1 MTELVLTDVSR
12 QYGAALAIDRISLTV
27 AEGEF
32 LTLLGPSGCGKS
44 TTLASIA
51 GLDRPT
57 GGRITFGD
65 RVLVDAATDAYL
77 PPEAR
82 GFGVVFQSYALWPH
96 LTVEDNVGMALKL
109 RRVPAAERR
118 RRIAEAL
125 ELVELGPLAKRYP
138 GELSGGQQQRV
149 ALARAI
155 VFRPP
160 LLLLDEPLS
169 NLDAQLRQQARIWLK
184 DIQRELGLTTIYV
197 THDQDE
203 ALAMSDRIVVMRG
216 GKVVQLGTP
225 QQIYREPQ
233 HPFAASFIGNANL
246 IPVTGTAVAEAGACA
261 VTLPDGQTIRA
272 RTPIGHLPAGNQLL
286 AMRPHLIS
294 CTPCEN
300 ASEIKVQFGAESYLG
315 DHFEQEALVGGD
327 AIRLSL
333 EAPQPRGEGRIWIR
347 QQDAVVFAADQ

>member
-1 MTELVLTDVSR
+1 MTELVLKDVSR
-12 QYGAALAIDRISLTV
+12 RYGTALAIDGINLSVTD
-27 AEGEF
+27 GEF

-44 TTLASIA
+44 TTLSTIA
-51 GLDRPT
+51 GLDQPT
-57 GGRITFGD
+57 GGRISFGEQ
-65 RVLVDAATDAYL
+65 VLVDAASGTFL

-96 LTVEDNVGMALKL
+96 LSVEDNVGMALKL
-109 RRVPAAERR
+109 RKVPAAERR
-118 RRIAEAL
+118 ARIAQAL

-184 DIQRELGLTTIYV
+184 DIQQELGLTTIYV

-216 GKVVQLGTP
+216 GKIVQLGTP
-225 QQIYREPQ
+225 QEIYRDPI

-246 IPVTGTAVAEAGACA
+246 LAVTGSATLHVGPCG
-261 VTLPDGQTIRA
+261 VTLGDGQVVRA
-272 RTPIGHLPAGNQLL
+272 RTPLADLSAGAQLL
-286 AMRPHLIS
+286 AIRPHLIR
-294 CTPCEN
+294 CVPTDD
-300 ASEIKVQFGAESYLG
+300 ASEIKVEFGPESYLG
-315 DHFEQEALVGGD
+315 DHFEQEAHVAGST
-327 AIRLSL
+327 IRLSIDT
-333 EAPQPRGEGRIWIR
+333 PQPRGAGRIWVR
-347 QQDAVVFAADQ
+347 AQDAVVFGVDG

>member
-1 MTELVLTDVSR
+1 MTELVLCDVSR
-12 QYGAALAIDRISLTV
+12 RYGAALAINSLNLTV
-27 AEGEF
+27 SEGEF

-51 GLDRPT
+51 GLDQPT

-65 RVLVDAATDAYL
+65 RVLVDADTGAYL

-96 LTVEDNVGMALKL
+96 MTVENNVAMSLKL
-109 RRVPAAERR
+109 RKVPSAERKKR
-118 RRIAEAL
+118 VVEVL
-125 ELVELGPLAKRYP
+125 DLVELGGLAKRYP

-169 NLDAQLRQQARIWLK
+169 NLDAQLRQQARVWLK

-216 GKVVQLGTP
+216 GKVIQLGTP
-225 QQIYREPQ
+225 KDIYRDPQ

-246 IPVTGTAVAEAGACA
+246 LEVSGGAVTEPGACT
-261 VTLPDGQTIRA
+261 VTLADGQPIHGRA
-272 RTPIGHLPAGNQLL
+272 PVGGLVSGKQLL
-286 AMRPHLIS
+286 AVRPHLIRHEA
-294 CTPCEN
+294 CAD
-300 ASEIKVQFGAESYLG
+300 ASEITVEFGAESYLG
-315 DHFEQEALVGGD
+315 DHFEQDVHVAGITL
-327 AIRLSL
+327 RLSV
-333 EAPQPRGEGRIWIR
+333 EEPQPRGTGRIWIR
-347 QQDAVVFAADQ
+347 QQDAVVFCADS

>member
-1 MTELVLTDVSR
+1 MTELVLTDLSR
-12 QYGAALAIDRISLTV
+12 RYGSALAIEAINLTV
-27 AEGEF
+27 KEGEF

-51 GLDRPT
+51 GLDQPT
-57 GGRITFGD
+57 GGRITFGE
-65 RVLVDAATDAYL
+65 RVLADAETGAYL

-96 LTVEDNVGMALKL
+96 LSVEDNVGMALRLRKVPASERT
-109 RRVPAAERR
+109 RRVS
-118 RRIAEAL
+118 EAL
-125 ELVELGPLAKRYP
+125 ELVELGALAKRYP

-169 NLDAQLRQQARIWLK
+169 NLDAQLRQQARVWLK

-225 QQIYREPQ
+225 QEIWRAPR

-246 IPVTGTAVAEAGACA
+246 LQVSGTAVAQAGPCE
-261 VTLPDGQTIRA
+261 VTLTDGQTIRA
-272 RTPIGHLPAGNQLL
+272 HTPDAGLSAGAQLL
-286 AMRPHLIS
+286 AVRPHLVS
-294 CTPCEN
+294 CEPREN
-300 ASEIKVQFGAESYLG
+300 ASQLSVEFGAESYLG
-315 DHFEQEALVGGD
+315 DHFEQEAHVAGT

-333 EAPQPRGEGRIWIR
+333 ETPQPRGAGRIWIR
-347 QQDAVVFAADQ
+347 QKDAVVFAADQ

>member
-1 MTELVLTDVSR
+1 MTDLILKDVSR
-12 QYGAALAIDRISLTV
+12 RYGKALAIDGINLRVSD
-27 AEGEF
+27 GEF

-44 TTLASIA
+44 TTLSAIA
-51 GLDRPT
+51 GLDQPT
-57 GGRITFGD
+57 GGRISFGD
-65 RVLVDAATDAYL
+65 RVLVDAASGTYL

-96 LTVEDNVGMALKL
+96 LTVEDNVGMSLKL
-109 RRVPAAERR
+109 RKVPAADRKK
-118 RRIAEAL
+118 RIAEAL
-125 ELVELGPLAKRYP
+125 ELVELGPMTKRYP

-225 QQIYREPQ
+225 QEIYRDPI

-246 IPVTGTAVAEAGACA
+246 LAVTGVVGGVSGACEVRLA
-261 VTLPDGQTIRA
+261 DGQVIRAHTPLPD
-272 RTPIGHLPAGNQLL
+272 LPAGDQLL
-286 AMRPHLIS
+286 AIRPHLIQ
-294 CTPCEN
+294 CAPMEGAT
-300 ASEIKVQFGAESYLG
+300 EIRVQFGAESYLG
-315 DHFEQEALVGGD
+315 DHFEQEAYVAGSAL
-327 AIRLSL
+327 RLSVNT
-333 EAPQPRGEGRIWIR
+333 PQPRGAGRIWIHPR
-347 QQDAVVFAADQ
+347 DAVVFAAGA

>member
-1 MTELVLTDVSR
+1 MTELVLSNVSR
-12 QYGAALAIDRISLTV
+12 RYGATLAIDSLNLTV
-27 AEGEF
+27 SEGEF

-51 GLDRPT
+51 GLDQPT

-65 RVLVDAATDAYL
+65 RVLVDAATGTYL

-96 LTVEDNVGMALKL
+96 MTVENNVAMSLKL
-109 RRVPAAERR
+109 RKVPAAERNKR
-118 RRIAEAL
+118 VAEAL
-125 ELVELGPLAKRYP
+125 ELVELGGFAKRYP

-169 NLDAQLRQQARIWLK
+169 NLDAQLRQQARVWLK
-184 DIQRELGLTTIYV
+184 DIQQELGLTTIYV

-203 ALAMSDRIVVMRG
+203 ALSMSDRIVVMRG
-216 GKVVQLGTP
+216 GKVVQLGSP
-225 QQIYREPQ
+225 KAIYGEPQ

-246 IPVTGTAVAEAGACA
+246 LEVTGNAVSEPGPCT
-261 VTLPDGQTIRA
+261 VTLDDGQPIHGRA
-272 RTPIGHLPAGNQLL
+272 AVGGLASGRQLL
-286 AMRPHLIS
+286 AVRPHQIRHE
-294 CTPCEN
+294 PCAD
-300 ASEIKVQFGAESYLG
+300 ASEIAVEFGTESYLG
-315 DHFEQEALVGGD
+315 SHFEQDVHVAGIT
-327 AIRLSL
+327 IRLSL
-333 EAPQPRGEGRIWIR
+333 EEPQPRGAGRIWIH
-347 QQDAVVFAADQ
+347 QNNAVVFAG

>member
-1 MTELVLTDVSR
+1 MTELVLSDLSR
-12 QYGAALAIDRISLTV
+12 RYGQALAIDGINLTV
-27 AEGEF
+27 QEGEF

-44 TTLASIA
+44 TTLASVA
-51 GLDRPT
+51 GLDQPT
-57 GGRITFGD
+57 GGRITFGE
-65 RVLVDAATDAYL
+65 RVLADAATGAYL

-96 LTVEDNVGMALKL
+96 LSVEDNVGMALKL
-109 RRVPAAERR
+109 RRVGATERG

-225 QQIYREPQ
+225 QQIYTDPQ

-246 IPVTGTAVAEAGACA
+246 LAVKGEAVAEPGACT
-261 VTLPDGQTIRA
+261 VTLPDGQAIRG
-272 RTPIGHLPAGNQLL
+272 RTPTGALATGDQLL
-286 AMRPHLIS
+286 AMRPHLVS

-300 ASEIKVQFGAESYLG
+300 ASEINVEFGAESYLG
-315 DHFEQEALVGGD
+315 DHFEQEAHVAGT
-327 AIRLSL
+327 AIRLSV
-333 EAPQPRGEGRIWIR
+333 EVPQPRGAGRIWIR
-347 QQDAVVFAADQ
+347 QQDAVVFAADR

>member
-1 MTELVLTDVSR
+1 MTELVLTNVSR
-12 QYGAALAIDRISLTV
+12 RYGAALAIDRVSLSV
-27 AEGEF
+27 EDGEF

-44 TTLASIA
+44 TTLSAIA
-51 GLDRPT
+51 GLDHPT

-65 RVLVDAATDAYL
+65 RVLFDAETGAFL

-96 LTVEDNVGMALKL
+96 LSVEDNVGMSLKL
-109 RRVPAAERR
+109 RKVPAVERR
-118 RRIAEAL
+118 RRIAETL
-125 ELVELGPLAKRYP
+125 ELVELGQLAKRYP

-169 NLDAQLRQQARIWLK
+169 NLDAQLRQQARSWLK

-225 QQIYREPQ
+225 QQIYTDPI

-246 IPVTGTAVAEAGACA
+246 LEVTGPPSDTSGPCEVRLA
-261 VTLPDGQTIRA
+261 DGQVVRA
-272 RTPIGHLPAGNQLL
+272 RTPHAGLPEGAQLL
-286 AMRPHLIS
+286 AIRPHLIS
-294 CTPCEN
+294 CTAVAE
-300 ASEIKVQFGAESYLG
+300 ASEVKVTFGPESYLG
-315 DHFEQEALVGGD
+315 DHFEQEAQVAGMTL
-327 AIRLSL
+327 RLSL
-333 EAPQPRGEGRIWIR
+333 EAPQPRGAGRIWIR
-347 QQDAVVFAADQ
+347 AQDAVVFAATT

>member
-1 MTELVLTDVSR
+1 MTELVLSDLSR
-12 QYGAALAIDRISLTV
+12 RYGSALAIDGINLTV
-27 AEGEF
+27 QEGEF

-51 GLDRPT
+51 GLDKPT
-57 GGRITFGD
+57 GGRITFGSC
-65 RVLVDAATDAYL
+65 VLADAATGTYL

-96 LTVEDNVGMALKL
+96 LSVEDNVGMALRL
-109 RRVPAAERR
+109 RKVPAAERAR
-118 RRIAEAL
+118 RVSEAL
-125 ELVELGPLAKRYP
+125 ELVELGPFAKRYP

-169 NLDAQLRQQARIWLK
+169 NLDAQLRQQARVWLK

-225 QQIYREPQ
+225 QEIWSAPC
-233 HPFAASFIGNANL
+233 HPFAASFIGSANL
-246 IPVTGTAVAEAGACA
+246 LQVSGAAVPQAGPCEVTLSDGQVIRAHTPDARLAAGA
-261 VTLPDGQTIRA
+261 
-272 RTPIGHLPAGNQLL
+272 QLL
-286 AMRPHLIS
+286 AVRPHLVS
-294 CTPCEN
+294 CEPREN
-300 ASEIKVQFGAESYLG
+300 ASELRVEFGAESYLG
-315 DHFEQEALVGGD
+315 DHFVQEAHVAGT
-327 AIRLSL
+327 AIRLSV
-333 EAPQPRGEGRIWIR
+333 ERPQPRGAGRIWIR